1 MDNCSYKGHFKGK
14 GIVNN
19 DILALSF
26 FKKENNKNKTLQ

>member
-26 FKKENNKNKTLQ
+26 FKNREQQK